1 MSAFVTLVWF
11 LKRFEAS
18 MNLQPRNG
26 SAPISLGS
34 LGNRAYPRLAVPD
47 GPLKKI
53 LLWNDFYGKLD
64 YGFGTGRGPF
74 QAAGC
79 RVDAC
84 VVIIDRNLFPLEE
97 LDALVWHTRS
107 RDVSMPARSGEFS
120 PYPLIPATLTL
131 PHPSPSPTSY
141 LSNHSSYFLI
151 YSHLI
156 ISYLSNHSSYFQE
169 SSHPLIRKFAIREVY
184 ESKNAI
190 FRIRESESETRTRD
204 FEYKKRE
211 EKSCGILS
219 LREDYG
225 FESLEPA
232 KSLQKWLTVDVYGNC
247 GPYRCAQTNWRE
259 CHALLNSTY
268 KFYLSFENSLCRDY
282 VTEKFFTTLQLD
294 IVPVVYGYANY
305 SRLAPAHS
313 YIDALSFNTT
323 KALAEYLLYLD
334 KNDTAYNEYFGMEPL
349 HNLPQPISSP
359 QMESLLPQS
368 TYHNPSP
375 LHRWKRYYHQLSQHD
390 LKAQAFCD
398 LCERLH
404 FDKEPKNHDI
414 NSWFDE
420 GTQCLSLEE
429 PRIKQLTSE

>member
-1 MSAFVTLVWF
+1 MFVKYTEQRFLSLVIVFHMTAFVTLVWF

-34 LGNRAYPRLAVPD
+34 LGNRAYPPLAVPD

-107 RDVSMPARSGEFS
+107 RDVSMPARRS
-120 PYPLIPATLTL
+120 PHTRYVLVARE
-131 PHPSPSPTSY
+131 SPGH
-141 LSNHSSYFLI
+141 N
-151 YSHLI
+151 YSHFLDVI
-156 ISYLSNHSSYFQE
+156 RSHGLTFNWSFSYAADSEIRYPYGRVVKRETPLDLPSSRRNYAEGKTKVAAWFV
-169 SSHPLIRKFAIREVY
+169 SHCNT
-184 ESKNAI
+184 ESK
-190 FRIRESESETRTRD
+190 REN
-204 FEYKKRE
+204 
-211 EKSCGILS
+211 L
-219 LREDYG
+219 
-225 FESLEPA
+225 A

-305 SRLAPAHS
+305 SRLAPPHS

-334 KNDTAYNEYFGMEPL
+334 KNDTAYNEYF
-349 HNLPQPISSP
+349 
-359 QMESLLPQS
+359 
-368 TYHNPSP
+368 
-375 LHRWKRYYHQLSQHD
+375 RWKQYYHQLSQHD